1 MSTARVISLP
11 FQTTATPER
20 RKRPAE
26 NDAYRVLFEN
36 LHPSRE
42 STLTIEQQ
50 FEVLDMA
57 GGWGWDNVINA
68 SDSTVLAMADRVT
81 EFLAEAH

>member
-1 MSTARVISLP
+1 MS
-11 FQTTATPER
+11 
-20 RKRPAE
+20 RPSHAS
-26 NDAYRVLFEN
+26 AW
-36 LHPSRE
+36 PQI
-42 STLTIEQQ
+42 LTQVKAIGFYVHLLAAPIHLSVEQQ